1 MHNSGI
7 SIVRELFIMINDVYA
22 AIKSNAKVSSLLKT
36 CPLEIIDDIEVK
48 NFSTGEFKLLQGNKY
63 DDTYVLVSGKVKV
76 YLISGGGK
84 EVVLDVYDAGMLIGE
99 QEAIIKTAY
108 SASILNIT
116 PVVMLKINN
125 RNFRKWIDL
134 DHVFASNFIY
144 NLSEQLYHLTK
155 RTERYSLHSALE
167 QTVAYLINEL
177 QTGDQITRKQLEYEV
192 DTSYRNINRIL
203 QILNQV
209 DAIEVDRGNITILD
223 HSKLYDI
230 LRNGE

>member
-1 MHNSGI
+1 
-7 SIVRELFIMINDVYA
+7 MINDVYA

-134 DHVFASNFIY
+134 DHVFASKFIY

>member
-1 MHNSGI
+1 
-7 SIVRELFIMINDVYA
+7 MINDVYA

>member
-1 MHNSGI
+1 
-7 SIVRELFIMINDVYA
+7 MINDVYD
-22 AIKSNAKVSSLLKT
+22 AIKSNAKVSRLFKT
-36 CPLEIIDDIEVK
+36 CPLEIIYEIKVK

-155 RTERYSLHSALE
+155 RTERYSLHSALG

-203 QILNQV
+203 QILSQV

>member
-1 MHNSGI
+1 
-7 SIVRELFIMINDVYA
+7 MINDVYA
-22 AIKSNAKVSSLLKT
+22 AIKSNDKVSKLFRT
-36 CPLEIIDDIEVK
+36 CPLEILDGIEVK
-48 NFSTGEFKLLQGNKY
+48 NFDTGEFNLFQGNKY

-116 PVVMLKINN
+116 RVVMLKINN

-167 QTVAYLINEL
+167 QTVTYLINEL

-203 QILNQV
+203 QILGQT
-209 DAIEVDRGNITILD
+209 DAIKVDRGNITILD
-223 HSKLYDI
+223 HAKLYDV

>member
-1 MHNSGI
+1 
-7 SIVRELFIMINDVYA
+7 MINDVYA
-22 AIKSNAKVSSLLKT
+22 AIKSNDKVSKLFRT
-36 CPLEIIDDIEVK
+36 CPLEILNGIEVK
-48 NFSTGEFKLLQGNKY
+48 NFDTGEFNLFQGNKY

-116 PVVMLKINN
+116 RVVMLKINN

-155 RTERYSLHSALE
+155 RTESYSLHSALD
-167 QTVAYLINEL
+167 QTVTYLINEL
-177 QTGDQITRKQLEYEV
+177 QTGDQIKRKQLEYEV

-203 QILNQV
+203 QILGQT
-209 DAIEVDRGNITILD
+209 DAIKVDRGNITILD
-223 HSKLYDI
+223 HAKLYDV

>member
-1 MHNSGI
+1 
-7 SIVRELFIMINDVYA
+7 MINDVYA
-22 AIKSNAKVSSLLKT
+22 AIKSNAKVSSLFKT
-36 CPLEIIDDIEVK
+36 CPLEIIDEIEVK

-203 QILNQV
+203 QILSQV

>member
-1 MHNSGI
+1 
-7 SIVRELFIMINDVYA
+7 MINDVYA

-177 QTGDQITRKQLEYEV
+177 QTGDQITRKQLEYDV

>member
-1 MHNSGI
+1 
-7 SIVRELFIMINDVYA
+7 MINDVYA
-22 AIKSNAKVSSLLKT
+22 AIKSNDKVSKLFRT
-36 CPLEIIDDIEVK
+36 CPLEILDGIEVK
-48 NFSTGEFKLLQGNKY
+48 NFDIGEFNLFQGNKY

-116 PVVMLKINN
+116 RVVMLKINN

-167 QTVAYLINEL
+167 QTVTYLINEL

-203 QILNQV
+203 QILGQT
-209 DAIEVDRGNITILD
+209 DAIKVDRGNITILD
-223 HSKLYDI
+223 HAKLYDV

>member
-1 MHNSGI
+1 
-7 SIVRELFIMINDVYA
+7 MINDVYTT
-22 AIKSNAKVSSLLKT
+22 IKSNIKVSNLFKT
-36 CPLEIIDDIEVK
+36 CPLEIIDEIEVK
-48 NFSTGEFKLLQGNKY
+48 NFRTGEFKLLQGSKY
-63 DDTYVLVSGKVKV
+63 EDTYVLVSGKVKV
-76 YLISGGGK
+76 YLISEGGK
-84 EVVLDVYDAGMLIGE
+84 EVVLDIYGSGMLIGE

-125 RNFRKWIDL
+125 HNFRKWLSL
-134 DHVFASNFIY
+134 DHVFANNFIY

-167 QTVAYLINEL
+167 QTVTYLMNEL

-203 QILNQV
+203 QILNNVNAIQV
-209 DAIEVDRGNITILD
+209 KRGNITILD
-223 HSKLYDI
+223 QAKLYDI
-230 LRNGE
+230 LRKEE